1 MNQIKFN
8 SKVVLNYS
16 LLSNN
21 KIFETTFDKEPI
33 EIIVGSSG
41 LPQLIEISLYGLK
54 CGDKKEFSF
63 DSKEIFGKYDK
74 NKIMTTSI
82 KTFKNY
88 KDVKV
93 GDIIETDKDDKSYFI
108 TILDVKDDKVLVDL
122 NHPLSNK
129 NVKFKVEI
137 IEIINDS

>member
-1 MNQIKFN
+1 MFESSICCWPA
-8 SKVVLNYS
+8 S
-16 LLSNN
+16 LSSND

-33 EIIVGSSG
+33 EITVGSCG
-41 LPQLIEISLYGLK
+41 LPQLIEISLYGLE
-54 CGDKKEFSF
+54 CGDKKEYSF
-63 DSKEIFGKYDK
+63 DSKEIFGKYEK
-74 NKIMTTSI
+74 SKILTTSI

-93 GDIIETDKDDKSYFI
+93 GDIIEAIKDDISYFI
-108 TILDVKDDKVLVDL
+108 TILDVKGDEVLIDL

-137 IEIINDS
+137 IEITNDS

>member
-21 KIFETTFDKEPI
+21 KIFETTFDKKPI

-74 NKIMTTSI
+74 NKIITTSI